1 MRYIIMLLLSFGW
14 MANAKAQSSSEPYK
28 IVFQMVSG
36 DTTAHKAFM
45 KQLNNSLTTAPDTKI
60 EVICHGPA
68 LDMLVTDR
76 SIAGAKIQQFI
87 QKGVVFNACEFSM
100 SERKVDKSQILP
112 GVTYVKAGILAVVDL
127 QRQGYY
133 YIKAGF

>member
-1 MRYIIMLLLSFGW
+1 MRYLIVLLLSFGW
-14 MANAKAQSSSEPYK
+14 VNHAIAQSSSEPYK

-45 KQLNNSLTTAPDTKI
+45 KQLNNILTTAPDTKI

-76 SIAGAKIQQFI
+76 CIAGAKIQQFI

-100 SERKVDKSQILP
+100 SERKVDQSQILP
-112 GVTYVKAGILAVVDL
+112 GVTYVKAGILAVVEL

>member
-1 MRYIIMLLLSFGW
+1 MNHSM
-14 MANAKAQSSSEPYK
+14 AQSSPEPYK

-45 KQLNNSLTTAPDTKI
+45 KQLNNILTTAPDTKI

-68 LDMLVTDR
+68 LDILVTDR

-100 SERKVDKSQILP
+100 SERKVDHSQILP
-112 GVTYVKAGILAVVDL
+112 GVTYVKAGILAVVEL